1 MHLTAVN
8 GTMPARILQALV
20 PAEHNTNTGPRF
32 VCKKNFVLLL
42 LIAKKGRKVLEFSH
56 WSCLSKWCKVRR
68 FARFSSYLSC
78 SMIALVRMCTIHT
91 NCHKERKLHIS
102 YASSSIFWYMQRGWV
117 GILSKAVKQP
127 QDRVDRQGQIWRWGR
142 GVQFRYFYL
151 VWKCFCRL
159 TTKG

>member
-8 GTMPARILQALV
+8 STMPARILQALV

-42 LIAKKGRKVLEFSH
+42 LIAKKRQK
-56 WSCLSKWCKVRR
+56 
-68 FARFSSYLSC
+68 SSWIFTLKLFKQVVQGAEIRAILQLSC
-78 SMIALVRMCTIHT
+78 STIALVRMCTIHT